1 MIKELKNYILSNF
14 RTIFLFEGVKNKK
27 RLNYKDFKLIKFKKY
42 QSIKD
47 KNVFFL
53 LNADK
58 KKRFQNKNCFFVLY
72 FKKKVVSSGWMH
84 EGTKWNLLEID
95 KEIDIKNKILLYDFF
110 TSKKF
115 RNRGFYSKIL
125 KLIKNLDTNKKF
137 WIYCLANNHSSK
149 KGIEKSNFN
158 LIKKIRK

>member
-47 KNVFFL
+47 KNVLFL

-72 FKKKVVSSGWMH
+72 FKKKSS
-84 EGTKWNLLEID
+84 
-95 KEIDIKNKILLYDFF
+95 
-110 TSKKF
+110 
-115 RNRGFYSKIL
+115 
-125 KLIKNLDTNKKF
+125 KF
-137 WIYCLANNHSSK
+137 WVDA
-149 KGIEKSNFN
+149 
-158 LIKKIRK
+158 